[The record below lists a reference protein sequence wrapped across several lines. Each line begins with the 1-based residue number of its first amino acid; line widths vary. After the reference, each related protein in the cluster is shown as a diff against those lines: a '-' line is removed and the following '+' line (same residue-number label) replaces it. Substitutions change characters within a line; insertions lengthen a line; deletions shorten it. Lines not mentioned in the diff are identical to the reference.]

1 MTDVGGILRTG
12 VQVIT
17 VNVGAAVAA
26 ADAAEGGDG
35 VSVAVTVAETEKAE
49 KLHKEQK
56 CNKLSRVFNGRAIH
70 LSLLTSLCTTCTS
83 LCCLSYRVPSPP
95 ARRPL
100 R

>member
-26 ADAAEGGDG
+26 ADAAERGDG
-35 VSVAVTVAETEKAE
+35 VSVAVTVTETEKAE

-56 CNKLSRVFNGRAIH
+56 CNSLSRVFN
-70 LSLLTSLCTTCTS
+70 
-83 LCCLSYRVPSPP
+83 
-95 ARRPL
+95 
-100 R
+100 